1 MALAP
6 SGCLR
11 APDANLETLESLG
24 LSAHPTQHPTKIDHH
39 ILISK
44 NESNFPLKKIS
55 MLFF

>member
-11 APDANLETLESLG
+11 APDANLETLESLD
-24 LSAHPTQHPTKIDHH
+24 LSAPNHPNEDDHH

-44 NESNFPLKKIS
+44 KMELHE
-55 MLFF
+55 